1 MFDNHEKRQDS
12 EHIGDDSRAAISTLK
27 KLISEMEE
35 ELYSLRTEIK
45 AHASLLKEKELEL
58 EEREKIKVHNL
69 DLFSPIH
76 NKASD
81 TKELS
86 LIIDQMRC
94 EMKELN
100 DRQEELLT
108 RIRNLNTVEALLS
121 QEKEVPVEE
130 EINKKSDSGVRLSD
144 KGVYILEAQEMER
157 QRIARDLHDSTVQNL
172 TSLVHKSEL
181 CIKLIDIDTI
191 RAKLELNAMSN
202 AIKSVINDMRGF
214 IYNLKP
220 MSLDDLGLTVTTERF
235 ANKIMETNDIGVLV
249 TYNEEPGNI
258 LPVIKV
264 TLFRIIQEACN
275 NVIKHANA
283 STINIDLN
291 YQYDKIIITIKD
303 DGIGFTMSNQED
315 VNHSSSFGI
324 SIMKERISLLNGSVE
339 IQSEKEKGTTVT
351 VMVPLS
357 KYEEENNE

>member
-1 MFDNHEKRQDS
+1 MYDNSEKRTDR
-12 EHIGDDSRAAISTLK
+12 EHMGDDSRAAILTLK

-35 ELYSLRTEIK
+35 ELYSLRAKIK
-45 AHASLLKEKELEL
+45 ANSSLLKEKEIEL
-58 EEREKIKVHNL
+58 EEKERIKARNL
-69 DLFSPIH
+69 DLFSPIY
-76 NKASD
+76 NRASD
-81 TKELS
+81 TKKLS
-86 LIIDQMRC
+86 SHIEQMKDRIQ
-94 EMKELN
+94 ELN
-100 DRQEELLT
+100 NRQEELLA
-108 RIRNLNTVEALLS
+108 RIKDLNVAEVLLS

-130 EINKKSDSGVRLSD
+130 VIHKNLDPGMKLPD
-144 KGVYILEAQEMER
+144 KGFYILEAQEMER

-172 TSLVHKSEL
+172 TGLVHKAEL
-181 CIKLIDIDTI
+181 CIKLIDIDSI

-202 AIKSVINDMRGF
+202 SIKSVINDMRGF

-249 TYNEEPGNI
+249 TYNEEPKNI
-258 LPVIKV
+258 LPVVKV

-283 STINIDLN
+283 SLINIDLN
-291 YQYDKIIITIKD
+291 YQCDKIIITIKD
-303 DGIGFTMSNQED
+303 DGIGFTIKNQD
-315 VNHSSSFGI
+315 DANHSSSFGI
-324 SIMKERISLLNGSVE
+324 SIMKERISLLNGSVD

-351 VMVPLS
+351 VTVPLS